1 MFFTALNPRINTN
14 EHESQISASVFIRV
28 HSWPKIFSFF
38 GDILLKLE
46 PFEMERM
53 QSTWENLVEMDL
65 SESGVR
71 PVSLRELAAMGLD
84 LESILDMP
92 LGYSQSNGTIPL
104 REALTA
110 QYPGATPDH
119 IEVTNG
125 TSEANYLLA
134 LTLLREGDEVAFEVP
149 NYMQFGGLPG
159 SHGALVRRFRLLDER
174 NWEPDWD
181 EFDRAISDKTRLVY
195 LSNPNNPTG
204 SVLTEEAMRRIVARC
219 DEVGAY
225 LVADEVYLGAE
236 IYCPRTQSFW
246 GMGDRVI
253 VSSGLSKAYGIP
265 GVRIGW
271 IVGPKDVIAECWGQH
286 DYITIGPNK
295 ISDAVAR
302 VAVQPATREKLYA
315 RTRAIL
321 QQNLPIM
328 RDWVAGFGGFLELRE
343 PRAGALC
350 LVRYYSATP
359 SYPLCERVRVNQS
372 VLIVPGIHL
381 GVEGFLRLWIGGKP
395 EFLSEGL
402 RRIGVELKKES
413 GS

>member
-1 MFFTALNPRINTN
+1 M
-14 EHESQISASVFIRV
+14 
-28 HSWPKIFSFF
+28 KI
-38 GDILLKLE
+38 E

-53 QSTWENLVEMDL
+53 QSTWENLVEMDM

-71 PVSLRELAAMGLD
+71 PVTLLELAEMGLD
-84 LESILDMP
+84 LNAILSMP

-104 REALTA
+104 REALA
-110 QYPGATPDH
+110 ALYPGSTPDH

-134 LTLLREGDEVAFEVP
+134 LSLLREGDEVAMEVP
-149 NYMQFGGLPG
+149 NYMQYGGLPK
-159 SHGALVRRFRLLDER
+159 SCGARLRPFRLLLDR
-174 NWEPDWD
+174 GWEPDWD
-181 EFDRAISDKTRLVY
+181 EFDQAVNEKTRLVY

-204 SVLTEEAMRRIVARC
+204 SVLTAEAMRHMVERC
-219 DEVGAY
+219 EQVGAY
-225 LVADEVYLGAE
+225 LLADEVYLGAE
-236 IYCPRTQSFW
+236 IHCERTRSFW
-246 GMGDRVI
+246 GMSDRVI
-253 VSSGLSKAYGIP
+253 VTSGLSKAYGIP

-271 IVGPKDVIAECWGQH
+271 IAAPKEVVAQCWGQH

-302 VAVQPATREKLYA
+302 VAVQAENRERLYA
-315 RTRAIL
+315 RTRSIL

-328 RDWVAGFGGFLELRE
+328 RKWVEDFGGKLEFRE

-350 LVRYYSATP
+350 LVRYNSPTP

-372 VLIVPGIHL
+372 VLIVPGVHL
-381 GVEGFLRLWIGGKP
+381 GLEGFVRLWLGGRP

-402 RRIGVELKKES
+402 RRIGIEFEKEF
-413 GS
+413 GAMP